1 MTIMKN
7 TTSKQIRKYPET
19 SYLTDTAIPSSLSTA
34 LPSIPTKC
42 PSFGSPSPTYEKV
55 EDHGTKVQTTGDSFH
70 EQAIEIVGLPHPRRP
85 RSKITPWLLFVII
98 FASMTGLLMGY
109 DLAVVSVVLKPIREH
124 FDICGGES
132 MCPAQEVFVAM
143 IAPGALLG
151 SIVGGTMA
159 DMWGRRWAMGLRDL
173 AVILGTIVQAT
184 SQSYGMLLFGRTAL
198 GFGVGIGF
206 VAFATYVSEVSPT
219 DRRGQMVMIQ
229 ECSQC
234 AGVLLSSLIV
244 VAAGRDGDDGA
255 WRCDVDGAWRW
266 LLGGPAIVAAINVLS
281 HTFAWLYVSISPM
294 SREP

>member
-1 MTIMKN
+1 MGN
-7 TTSKQIRKYPET
+7 ATTKENYPP
-19 SYLTDTAIPSSLSTA
+19 AASSLSYVASPVFFSPAASTK
-34 LPSIPTKC
+34 PTDS
-42 PSFGSPSPTYEKV
+42 PFHELAISPSNKLKDNVANPER
-55 EDHGTKVQTTGDSFH
+55 QDSFH
-70 EQAIEIVGLPHPRRP
+70 ARDLEKVAARP
-85 RSKITPWLLFVII
+85 RGPHSRITPWLMFVIV

-109 DLAVVSVVLKPIREH
+109 DLAVVSVVLTPVVKH
-124 FDICGGES
+124 FKICGDAS
-132 MCPAQEVFVAM
+132 MCPQKEVFVAM

-151 SIVGGTMA
+151 SIAGGMIA
-159 DMWGRRWAMGLRDL
+159 DMYGRRWAMGVRDV
-173 AVILGTIVQAT
+173 AVIIGTVVQAT
-184 SQSYGMLLFGRTAL
+184 ATSYEVMLFGRAML